1 MEIIAKDIMN
11 ENIVIT
17 KKTNWVQE
25 VAEKMNTLNVSY
37 VIIIDKTKPI
47 GIVTEKDF
55 ATKIISKGRPLFTE
69 IHEIMSSPLITVSP
83 EKTIRDIAEIM
94 KKKKINKLPV
104 KKNGKIIGMITAI
117 DIVKNSSLDSG
128 T

>member
-1 MEIIAKDIMN
+1 
-11 ENIVIT
+11 
-17 KKTNWVQE
+17 
-25 VAEKMNTLNVSY
+25 
-37 VIIIDKTKPI
+37 
-47 GIVTEKDF
+47 
-55 ATKIISKGRPLFTE
+55 
-69 IHEIMSSPLITVSP
+69 MSSPLITVSP